1 MANKVPD
8 FTPAWLSFPSSND
21 GNTNAS
27 NKNVWS
33 RGNSP
38 LSAALVTSSAGKQN
52 NGIKP
57 LDFGKAND
65 TGTSNH
71 LSKKPVRNSNDNEDD
86 NNFVSSKFYTSYK
99 GSANGKRESHHTT
112 TTKTVGF
119 DTVEDFPKLSVA
131 KVKDQ
136 PRESNNFLP
145 HPTSSSVW
153 STSSN
158 LPKTVKPA
166 AKTIIEA
173 NELTQPLPYPVTR
186 TSGSPSIGASYKDVA
201 ASTVVVSGK
210 SVRRSRIIKSE
221 ASSSKHTEK
230 NFKFNNNK
238 NMEPKLQN
246 VQKPRP
252 ALNKSDFF
260 EAVRSENSNMPRN
273 KQSLGRKVDS
283 GNENY
288 LSQKIEVNNH
298 KRQDASLDGLPNESD
313 RALHPCREISI
324 SLEGEQR
331 LLRAMGWHDES
342 DDDSFTP
349 ITEDE
354 KKEFLSRQMQHQ
366 LSGLSNLSLTKTTK
380 NLRQTTRSNAV
391 SCSSDSSITSSE
403 SSDNE
408 DF

>member
-99 GSANGKRESHHTT
+99 GSANGKRE
-112 TTKTVGF
+112 
-119 DTVEDFPKLSVA
+119 
-131 KVKDQ
+131 
-136 PRESNNFLP
+136 
-145 HPTSSSVW
+145 
-153 STSSN
+153 
-158 LPKTVKPA
+158 
-166 AKTIIEA
+166 
-173 NELTQPLPYPVTR
+173 
-186 TSGSPSIGASYKDVA
+186 SIGASYKDVA

-298 KRQDASLDGLPNESD
+298 KRQDASLDGLANESD

-354 KKEFLSRQMQHQ
+354 KKEFLSRQMQYQ